1 MSYDYS
7 DFSNYSLKDTI
18 GEGNFGK
25 VKLGIF
31 KPTGEEFA
39 IKILNKKEYKQKK
52 KKSILNENEII
63 KQFNHINV
71 IYVYQIIE
79 TEENFYIIMEY
90 CSKGELFDYIVEHKK
105 LSEDESSIFFY
116 QLINGLEY
124 IHSHNV
130 CHRDLKPENLLLN
143 KNKILKIIDFGLSHI
158 SKKGSLLKTKC
169 GSPSYASPEII
180 NKQFYDGFKSDIWCC
195 GIILYAM
202 LCGYLPF
209 EGDTNDILFKNI
221 LICKPEFPN
230 FISENTKKL
239 IMKILTVNP
248 DDRIT
253 IHNIKKN
260 DFYLKGKKLCN
271 IDYDMIEKNIIKN
284 RIINKNQE
292 VKNKIKKLKVFNK
305 DKEANAFRKKLI
317 NLVADFNIKFKEKKR
332 NHPSILQT
340 DFISKHINK
349 FNYINNNNSNIS
361 ESKNKKKFSL
371 SPYSLEKKEV
381 KTLKRGGLK
390 LSPKYS
396 FKEIIESKKQKK
408 NIPYITSR
416 NNLYNNINM
425 NINHFYINGFTK
437 NSKGNFGSIGKLY
450 LSKKKREENSP
461 SDFSISNNYDTVIK
475 KNYNVIMNNMTNF
488 QNKHNKQNSETLSG
502 FINISNYTNPN
513 LSNFNRSISR
523 EEKIIS
529 RSSKRNNY
537 LPVLKHHFL

>member
-209 EGDTNDILFKNI
+209 EGDNNDILFKNI

-230 FISENTKKL
+230 FISENAKKL

-396 FKEIIESKKQKK
+396 FKDLIESKKQKK